1 MKEKL
6 RCFIK
11 KLPCEVAQ
19 IFSIMMIVFTFSALM
34 NGFDS
39 ISVYRIAQL
48 FAIAVLGGAL
58 ILFAFSDIFLKKV
71 SYILRICT
79 FIIPFF
85 LISLACAFAFSWI
98 STENLMNWIVFI
110 GIFLFCF
117 MLSIV
122 IYLITVK
129 IKGKEYTDKL
139 IEYQNK
145 DKWKN

>member
-1 MKEKL
+1 MKEKQ

-58 ILFAFSDIFLKKV
+58 ILFAFSDIFL
-71 SYILRICT
+71 
-79 FIIPFF
+79 
-85 LISLACAFAFSWI
+85 
-98 STENLMNWIVFI
+98 
-110 GIFLFCF
+110 
-117 MLSIV
+117 
-122 IYLITVK
+122 
-129 IKGKEYTDKL
+129 
-139 IEYQNK
+139 
-145 DKWKN
+145 